1 MTQPIPGA
9 PRPHRTPRR
18 LRPLALVLPLLAA
31 GCAGLDRTDQ
41 GVLQPQTVSGP
52 CHVKKFF
59 LVGVST
65 THTNMQVDNPD
76 IQAVLDGALVTGRP
90 AHGQVVAGLIN
101 QGRSATIAYAPQP
114 GFSGADRFSVAIEPG
129 DHDIDF
135 AVTVQ
140 PGAPKPE

>member
-1 MTQPIPGA
+1 
-9 PRPHRTPRR
+9 
-18 LRPLALVLPLLAA
+18 VLPLLAA